1 MVVARKK
8 NVDWMGYDDKCAK
21 KPPKETT
28 CAKDAF
34 VDGLK
39 WIGEHVARGMMTGV
53 GTILVYAL
61 FAVIIIRSTS
71 FEWLR
76 NAFGI
81 RFSNASFA
89 NDASSVPAM
98 SSE

>member
-1 MVVARKK
+1 MVVSRKK
-8 NVDWMGYDDKCAK
+8 NVDWMGYDEKCAT
-21 KPPKETT
+21 KPPKEGK

-34 VDGLK
+34 VDGLS
-39 WIGEHVARGMMTGV
+39 WMGEHIGRGIMTGV

-61 FAVIIIRSTS
+61 VAYIIIQSTS

-81 RFSNASFA
+81 RFSNSTFA
-89 NDASSVPAM
+89 KDAAALPAM
-98 SSE
+98 STE